1 MQHEKTAGPTALCKE
16 MDRVRL
22 DTLRAEQERQT
33 AAAEA
38 ATEKDKAREEAE
50 RIKRVARKERKKVE
64 LAELAAELP
73 AGRAAVETIA
83 KFQAVAKAAAAI
95 KEALEEK
102 TLTIVSHKSQ
112 DADADGVLL
121 RPAWTFAL
129 TVPQGS
135 LSRACTRTRR

>member
-38 ATEKDKAREEAE
+38 ATEKDKARKEAK
-50 RIKRVARKERKKVE
+50 RIKRVARKERKKIE
-64 LAELAAELP
+64 LAELAVEL
-73 AGRAAVETIA
+73 AASRAAVMVLAE
-83 KFQAVAKAAAAI
+83 FGAVAKAAVEI

-102 TLTIVSHKSQ
+102 H
-112 DADADGVLL
+112 
-121 RPAWTFAL
+121 
-129 TVPQGS
+129 S
-135 LSRACTRTRR
+135 LS